1 MPKTVAGIP
10 FIFIYLDDTLMPV
23 ARGQSLKQRGA
34 RNFKHYYC
42 ALELNRNR
50 VGQRKRTL
58 SSAMLLSILTQ
69 FMGHFKRAMF
79 WHNTLALGCPNEN
92 MRFDKKS

>member
-34 RNFKHYYC
+34 RNYC

-58 SSAMLLSILTQ
+58 
-69 FMGHFKRAMF
+69 
-79 WHNTLALGCPNEN
+79 
-92 MRFDKKS
+92 